1 MSDFEVGRFSK
12 IEHDI
17 VKVDSY
23 IMTKSDPASTGLD
36 GLFSFFTYESEE
48 I

>member
-1 MSDFEVGRFSK
+1 MGRFLK
-12 IEHDI
+12 IEHNI

-36 GLFSFFTYESEE
+36 GLFNFFTHESEE